1 MLRDLYNLRVYRD
14 IGEDALHSRAVRLA
28 SGFQEHLE
36 LSGHFFRASCRHCI
50 EDAKSPQEDRAIG
63 SEARAPILLNWGE
76 GLICNCWFAF
86 PNSLYD
92 TPMAYNGTWVV
103 TVIRMGSELGGA
115 VEDLQCRGN
124 HGLGTSLS
132 NRAPLRWATV
142 MLVGIS
148 GICEVS

>member
-1 MLRDLYNLRVYRD
+1 MLRDLYNLRVYRN

-36 LSGHFFRASCRHCI
+36 LSGLFFRASCRHCI

-86 PNSLYD
+86 PNSLSD

-103 TVIRMGSELGGA
+103 TVMRMGSELGGA
-115 VEDLQCRGN
+115 CERSAVQRKPWPVYIFVKSCAFEMGRHDAGGHLWDL
-124 HGLGTSLS
+124 
-132 NRAPLRWATV
+132 
-142 MLVGIS
+142 
-148 GICEVS
+148 